1 MATSPSLSIGWD
13 LYRSFLGV
21 LQEGSLSA
29 AARALG
35 IAQPTVGRHIAAL
48 ERDLQLTLFVR
59 SQTGLVPTEA
69 ARSLQS
75 YAEQMANTASTLARV
90 AASQGEGVGGVV
102 RVTASEIVG
111 VEVLPEIFAGIRND
125 HPGLQ
130 LELALS
136 NLPQDLLHREA
147 DIAVR
152 MFRPRQAQL
161 IAVKIGEVEV
171 GLHATQAYLDRSGVP
186 LTVSELAGHSLVG
199 FDAPSDFI
207 RQTLKL
213 LPRQFQREHYV
224 LRSDSDLAQ
233 LAMIRA
239 GCGIGACQV
248 PLAQRSPVLMRLLAD
263 EFAFKLDL
271 WVTMHQDLRNSRPH
285 REAFDGLRAGLQAYL
300 PLVL

>member
-1 MATSPSLSIGWD
+1 MTNSTPLTIGWD

-29 AARALG
+29 AARSLG
-35 IAQPTVGRHIAAL
+35 ITQPTVGRHIAAL
-48 ERDLQLTLFVR
+48 ERELKLTLFVR

-90 AASQGEGVGGVV
+90 AASHGEGIGGVV

-111 VEVLPEIFAGIRND
+111 VEVLPEIFARLRDD

-161 IAVKIGEVEV
+161 IAVNMGEVEV
-171 GLHATQAYLDRSGVP
+171 GLYATRGYLDRKGVP
-186 LTVSELAGHSLVG
+186 GALSDLSGHSLVG
-199 FDAPSDFI
+199 FDAPSDFV

-213 LPRQFQREHYV
+213 LPREFQRENYV

-239 GCGIGACQV
+239 GCGIGACQR
-248 PLAQRSPVLMRLLAD
+248 PLAARSPALVPVLAD
-263 EFAFKLDL
+263 VFLFKMDV

-285 REAFDGLRAGLQAYL
+285 RAAFDGLRAGLQDYL
-300 PLVL
+300 R